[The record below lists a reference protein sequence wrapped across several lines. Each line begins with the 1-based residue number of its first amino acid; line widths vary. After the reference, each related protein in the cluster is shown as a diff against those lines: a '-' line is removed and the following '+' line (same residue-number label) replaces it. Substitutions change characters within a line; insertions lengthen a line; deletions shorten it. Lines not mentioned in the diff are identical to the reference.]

1 MDPRFAGDI
10 FSDEWDRV
18 GGQGINDPPSKF
30 RRQGGPEQVSIE
42 SGKTWSKS
50 FPADAVKEN
59 LEDSAREAGYVG
71 AGRQVIN
78 ALTNGSLNFK
88 DDTGSI
94 GVYPGGFSVRSKN
107 GWGVN
112 VDVPSQSANVNVGNV
127 NIQGGFGANPNVKIG
142 LQFPAPS
149 VDQGGG
155 NQMVNPSHQLD
166 QQLRQY
172 EPRQKA
178 KAVDTGWQLRDELES
193 RRSNQ
198 GLLEKLIGRGLI

>member
-18 GGQGINDPPSKF
+18 GGQGKSDAPTKF
-30 RRQGGPEQVSIE
+30 RRQGGAEQVSIE
-42 SGKTWSKS
+42 PGKTWSKS
-50 FPADAVKEN
+50 FPADAIKGN

-71 AGRQVIN
+71 AGRQVID
-78 ALTNGSLNFK
+78 ALTNGALEFE

-94 GVYPGGFSVRSKN
+94 GVYPGGFGVRSKD

-112 VDVPSQSANVNVGNV
+112 VDVPSQSAKVNVGNV

-142 LQFPAPS
+142 LQFPAPGN
-149 VDQGGG
+149 DQGGN
-155 NQMVNPSHQLD
+155 NQMVNPGHQLD

-172 EPRQKA
+172 EPRQKVR
-178 KAVDTGWQLRDELES
+178 AVDTGWQLSDEVKSL
-193 RRSNQ
+193 RANQ
-198 GLLEKLIGRGLI
+198 DLLKGLIGRGSI